1 MSYTRSSLNFDNDTA
16 KPMFTSTRMTPM
28 ILQNIERVDE
38 IYLWFVKIKEERERL
53 NGELK

>member
-1 MSYTRSSLNFDNDTA
+1 MSYTRSSINFDNDTA
-16 KPMFTSTRMTPM
+16 KPMFTSTRMTPV